1 MGFTS
6 VYWLSCAVAAGLG
19 GGIYLLHRAWDEQ
32 RRGEDYRL
40 ELALGLWCV
49 AIGTIV
55 VLACYALVPDALA
68 AAVICLPAGVL
79 LVLAGRRTWLGDARE
94 YPVEVEGHCLR
105 LTEGPDGER
114 WAEFSYEV
122 GGCSLRAF
130 CEDAVARGTVE
141 VGQTYPI
148 HASATQPLL
157 VRWSVRGS
165 VAEGAAICLLGVALL
180 VVPVLVFVI

>member
-6 VYWLSCAVAAGLG
+6 VYWLSCAVVLGLG
-19 GGIYLLHRAWDEQ
+19 GGTYLLHRAWDE
-32 RRGEDYRL
+32 RGRGEDCRL

-49 AIGTIV
+49 AIGTLA

-68 AAVICLPAGVL
+68 AAVICLPAGAL

-122 GGCSLRAF
+122 DGRPLRAF
-130 CEDAVARGTVE
+130 CEDAVARGVVE

-148 HASATQPLL
+148 HASAIQPLL

-165 VAEGAAICLLGVALL
+165 VAGGAAICLLGVVLL
-180 VVPVLVFVI
+180 VVPVLILVV

>member
-1 MGFTS
+1 MEFTS
-6 VYWLSCAVAAGLG
+6 VYWLSCAFAAGIG
-19 GGIYLLHRAWDEQ
+19 GGVYLLHRAWNER

-49 AIGTIV
+49 ALGMFV
-55 VLACYALVPDALA
+55 GLAHYALVSDALA
-68 AAVICLPAGVL
+68 AAVICLPAGAL

-94 YPVEVEGHCLR
+94 YPVEVEGRCLR

-122 GGCSLRAF
+122 DGCPLRAF
-130 CEDAVARGTVE
+130 CEDAVARGTIE

-148 HASATQPLL
+148 HASASQPLL

-165 VAEGAAICLLGVALL
+165 VAGGVAICLLGTVLL
-180 VVPVLVFVI
+180 VVPALILAG